1 MAVHSQHA
9 AEAVREQVS
18 RTATD
23 DGIVVRDGTSLAFT
37 SVIGNQVA
45 TADSERR
52 RVEEWRRNPLKTE

>member
-18 RTATD
+18 RSATD

-37 SVIGNQVA
+37 SVVGNQVA
-45 TADSERR
+45 MLIPSEGG
-52 RVEEWRRNPLKTE
+52 WRRGGANH

>member
-18 RTATD
+18 RSATD

-37 SVIGNQVA
+37 SVVGNQVA
-45 TADSERR
+45 MLIPSEGG
-52 RVEEWRRNPLKTE
+52 WRSGGANP

>member
-18 RTATD
+18 RSATD

-37 SVIGNQVA
+37 SVVGNQVA
-45 TADSERR
+45 ILIPSEGG
-52 RVEEWRRNPLKTE
+52 WRSGGANP